1 MTTMAIIP
9 ARYASTRFPGKP
21 LADIGGEP
29 MIWHVYNA
37 AARAFGRDAT
47 LVATDDECICRAV
60 TSRGGRAVVTPRPVD
75 NGSARCLQALE
86 ITGERPDVI
95 VNVQGD
101 EPFIEPDDLTA
112 LAACFADPDVEIA
125 TMARR
130 FGTDES
136 PDVLLSADNPKVV
149 MSSDGNAMY
158 FSRSV
163 IPAVR
168 GASAL
173 PVAGVDYFIHVGLY
187 AFRATT
193 LRELMKLGATPLETA
208 EKLEQLRWL
217 ESGYPIKVVLTRH
230 RSVSVDT
237 PADLERARLLFDRL
251 K

>member
-1 MTTMAIIP
+1 MAIIP

-29 MIWHVYNA
+29 MIWHVYSA
-37 AARAFGRDAT
+37 AARAFGSDNT
-47 LVATDDECICRAV
+47 LVATDDEHICRAV

-75 NGSARCLQALE
+75 NGTARCLQALK
-86 ITGERPDVI
+86 ITGDNPDVI

-101 EPFIEPDDLTA
+101 EPFIQPEDLKR
-112 LAACFADPDVEIA
+112 LVDCFSDPEVEIV

-130 FGTDES
+130 FEPGED
-136 PDVLLSADNPKVV
+136 PAILLSPDNPKVV
-149 MSSDGNAMY
+149 LDADSDALY

-168 GASAL
+168 GASQI

-187 AFRATT
+187 AFRAST
-193 LRELMKLGATPLETA
+193 LRELMKLGPTPLETA

-217 ESGYPIKVVLTRH
+217 EAGYPVKVVLTRN
-230 RSVSVDT
+230 RGISVDT
-237 PADLERARLLFDRL
+237 PADLERARQYYQQ